1 MYPLHLNDHY
11 FLTRRKMKPITTEEA
26 AKILG
31 VSKRR
36 VTDFCREGRIGMRL
50 GKSWLIDEQECRKFA
65 RLPRPTGRP
74 KTKED

>member
-1 MYPLHLNDHY
+1 
-11 FLTRRKMKPITTEEA
+11 MKPITTEQA

-50 GKSWLIDEQECRKFA
+50 GKSWLIDESECRRFA
-65 RLPRPTGRP
+65 RQPRPTGRP
-74 KTKED
+74 PQTKED